1 MPLGPTGLFRTAVAS
16 SPAPMSAVFEA
27 LKRGP
32 YRYRF
37 EGLSGRGMYGGKVPL
52 QGRDNGEGWEFFE
65 FAERAY
71 VVICDCVFEEDRTEL
86 IPSDEL
92 TEFHYTV
99 SGPALLAD
107 RCSEISISDVHLVAC
122 RAGGEAT
129 YRITCLKGRRRSV
142 ALYLQ
147 HGFLDVLF
155 DPACKELQAMQKE
168 LSTVGSSQ
176 VYFRPLSINR
186 RVVELVDQLSRN
198 PFTDRRRLFF
208 AEAKC
213 TELICET
220 IELLR
225 AHHRSP
231 PDGLVLTARDIESL
245 ECIRKLI
252 REDLATGH
260 SIKSLAK
267 MAGMNSTKLKAG
279 FRFLFGCTVHQ
290 SILKERMDRALQLLA
305 EKKASVGE
313 VAFQIGYQHQSS
325 FAFAFRKYF
334 GFCPTRVR
342 AIASPGETSGGTLPS
357 ARQA

>member
-1 MPLGPTGLFRTAVAS
+1 MPHEPTGLFRTAVAS
-16 SPAPMSAVFEA
+16 TPAPMSAVFAA

-32 YRYRF
+32 YRYHF
-37 EGLSGRGMYGGKVPL
+37 ASPDGRDMYGGRVPL

-71 VVICDCVFEEDRTEL
+71 VVICDCVFDEDRTEL

-99 SGPALLAD
+99 FGPALLAD
-107 RCSEISISDVHLVAC
+107 RRSEISISDVHLVAC
-122 RAGGEAT
+122 RAGAEAT

-147 HGFLDVLF
+147 HGFLDALL
-155 DPACKELQAMQKE
+155 DPTCKELRALHDE
-168 LSTVGSSQ
+168 LSAIDPSQ
-176 VYFRPLSINR
+176 VYFRPVLINP
-186 RVVELVDQLSRN
+186 RVVELVDQLNRN
-198 PFTDRRRLFF
+198 PYTDQRRLFF

-225 AHHRSP
+225 SHYLSP
-231 PDGLVLTARDIESL
+231 PNGLVLASRDIESL
-245 ECIRKLI
+245 ESLRKLI

-260 SIKSLAK
+260 SIESLAK

-290 SILKERMDRALQLLA
+290 FILKARMDRALQLLA

-313 VAFQIGYQHQSS
+313 VAFQVGYQHQSS
-325 FAFAFRKYF
+325 FAFAFGRYF
-334 GFCPTRVR
+334 GFPPTRAR
-342 AIASPGETSGGTLPS
+342 TIASPPAMPEDRLTN
-357 ARQA
+357 R